1 MKNLFEF
8 QPTEQEEIMLPKEI
22 IEYQCNEL
30 AIMTNQLILGKV
42 NQYDEPISN
51 YMTIGLE
58 GISRSLSASFKS
70 QPVDV
75 QTKLGELQKSEFTYE
90 FFLTSKYM
98 PNFMYRIMFIRYGIS
113 VYPVQVVLDETIAT
127 QICVPS
133 DHKYSNEEE
142 FTGLLSLV
150 LNSDKIK
157 KVIGDLYNVNI
168 KLSRQEKTE
177 W

>member
-30 AIMTNQLILGKV
+30 ATMTNQLILGKV
-42 NQYDEPISN
+42 NEYDEPISN

-58 GISRSLSASFKS
+58 GISRSLSESFKS
-70 QPVDV
+70 QSVDV

-113 VYPVQVVLDETIAT
+113 VYPVRVVLDETIAT
-127 QICVPS
+127 QIGVLS
-133 DHKYSNEEE
+133 DSKYENEEE
-142 FTGLLSLV
+142 FTTLLSLV

-177 W
+177 